1 MMDFSNLLIIAGLT
15 LVLSALVRIILKPN
29 NKNVKLDITLGN
41 NSNIAINKAAIG
53 LVSLL
58 LIGLVLQVVGV
69 LLP

>member
-1 MMDFSNLLIIAGLT
+1 MNFSNLLIIAGLT

-29 NKNVKLDITLGN
+29 TKNVKLYITLGN
-41 NSNIAINKAAIG
+41 NSHIAVNKAAIG
-53 LVSLL
+53 FVSLL